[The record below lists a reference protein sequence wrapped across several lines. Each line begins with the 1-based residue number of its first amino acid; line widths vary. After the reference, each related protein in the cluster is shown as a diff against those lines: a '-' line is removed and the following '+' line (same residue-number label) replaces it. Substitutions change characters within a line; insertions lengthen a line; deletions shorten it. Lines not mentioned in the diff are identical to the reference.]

1 MYYRPL
7 LVLSLLGITAVAFL
21 RVAGEEVLMLSLAQQ
36 TFMTHISLDLLV
48 RITFTGEDFSQI
60 INDPL
65 EVLHS
70 DKI

>member
-36 TFMTHISLDLLV
+36 TFMTDISLDLLV
-48 RITFTGEDFSQI
+48 LITRYHFHRRRFFSK
-60 INDPL
+60 N
-65 EVLHS
+65 
-70 DKI
+70 K

>member
-21 RVAGEEVLMLSLAQQ
+21 RVAGEEVLILSLTQQ
-36 TFMTHISLDLLV
+36 TFMTHISFDLLV
-48 RITFTGEDFSQI
+48 LITFTGEDFSQI
-60 INDPL
+60 ISDPL

-70 DKI
+70 NKI